1 MVKAAHSSTSETM
14 TRLAIYPGSFD
25 PPTNGHI
32 NIIERGLTICD
43 QLVVAVAENL
53 SKTAMFSLEER
64 MGMLNEVFPSNDNLV
79 IESFSGLLVD
89 YARRRGAT
97 TLLRGLRAVAD
108 FEYEYQMANMN
119 KSLAP
124 GVETVFLMA
133 DPNTFYVSS
142 RLVKE
147 VAQLGGDA
155 SGAVPPV
162 VLQRMQ
168 EKLNS

>member
-1 MVKAAHSSTSETM
+1 M
-14 TRLAIYPGSFD
+14 TRIAIYPGSFD

-43 QLVVAVAENL
+43 RLVVAVARNM

-64 MGMLNEVFPSNDNLV
+64 MEMLEEHFRGRTNLV
-79 IESFSGLLVD
+79 VESFEGLLVD
-89 YARRRGAT
+89 YAKQRGAT

-147 VAQLGGDA
+147 VAHLGGDV
-155 SGAVPPV
+155 SGAVPAL
-162 VLQRMQ
+162 VLDRIQD
-168 EKLNS
+168 KLNS

>member
-1 MVKAAHSSTSETM
+1 
-14 TRLAIYPGSFD
+14 
-25 PPTNGHI
+25 
-32 NIIERGLTICD
+32 
-43 QLVVAVAENL
+43 
-53 SKTAMFSLEER
+53 
-64 MGMLNEVFPSNDNLV
+64 
-79 IESFSGLLVD
+79 
-89 YARRRGAT
+89 
-97 TLLRGLRAVAD
+97 
-108 FEYEYQMANMN
+108 MANMN

-162 VLQRMQ
+162 VLKRMQ
-168 EKLNS
+168 AKLNP

>member
-1 MVKAAHSSTSETM
+1 M
-14 TRLAIYPGSFD
+14 TRIAIYPGSFD

-43 QLVVAVAENL
+43 QLVVAVADNL
-53 SKTAMFSLEER
+53 SKSAMFSLEER
-64 MGMLNEVFPSNDNLV
+64 MQMMDEVFPSHPNLV
-79 IESFSGLLVD
+79 VESFSGLLVD
-89 YARRRGAT
+89 YALKRGAN

-147 VAQLGGDA
+147 VARLGGDA

-162 VLQRMQ
+162 VLQRMK
-168 EKLNS
+168 EKLNP

>member
-1 MVKAAHSSTSETM
+1 M
-14 TRLAIYPGSFD
+14 TRIAIYPGSFD
-25 PPTNGHI
+25 PPTNGHV

-43 QLVVAVAENL
+43 QLVVAVAENM
-53 SKTAMFSLEER
+53 SKTAMFTLEER
-64 MGMLNEVFPSNDNLV
+64 MEMLSEVFADRSNLV

-89 YARRRGAT
+89 YARQRGAN

-147 VAQLGGDA
+147 VARLGGDP

-162 VLQRMQ
+162 VLQRIQ
-168 EKLNS
+168 EKLGD